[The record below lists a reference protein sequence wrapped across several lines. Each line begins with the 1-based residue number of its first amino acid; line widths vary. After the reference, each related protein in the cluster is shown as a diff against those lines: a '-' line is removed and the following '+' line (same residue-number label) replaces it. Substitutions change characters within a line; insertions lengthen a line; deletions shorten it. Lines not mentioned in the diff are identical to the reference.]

1 MKVCKVVFNSVSH
14 DARVLK
20 EAQAIR
26 DLGHDVVI
34 LGIQDAN
41 NRRPIDVLENGV
53 AIRRVAWNSA
63 VMRPVPWAYA
73 GMALLLVAAAALL
86 YWGIVELAARW
97 PQLTAAVLSWL
108 TWHRSLMIVLTL
120 SAGLALAGLG
130 RSYVRRRRSF
140 KSISKREND
149 EALKYQAE
157 LEKYHRSRA
166 APVVPPDAVPSPAA
180 ELARERRPPAARRR
194 HANWW
199 HRVQPRPLM
208 SGLQRALTAA
218 SLRRW
223 KTIWARESRIRRVL
237 ESERPDVIHAHDVT
251 ALAVC
256 AEYKRRHGCR
266 LVFDAHEVYDHL
278 AQSEDELAE
287 INGKVMR
294 KHQDDADTFV
304 TINESIANYYRTNYP
319 GFPRAIVVKN
329 AAPRAPLFDYDGRLH
344 EVARLDRSRRILIY
358 QGGYAPKRGL
368 LPLLLSSE
376 YLTEDWTLVFMGWGR
391 LETELRRAADALC
404 TRAPELEQRIR
415 FVPKVPQRE
424 LPLWTAGATLGA
436 IPYENVGL
444 NHWFCTPNKLW
455 EYPNAGVPIIASPFP
470 ELRRI
475 IEPNEIGWFLPDPLS
490 PKAIGAAVNALTPE
504 MLLAARARCLEFIAS
519 DNWDLYSKRLQAAYG
534 SLQCA

>member
-1 MKVCKVVFNSVSH
+1 MKICKVVFNSVSH

-20 EAQAIR
+20 EAQAVR
-26 DLGHDVVI
+26 QLGHDVVI
-34 LGIQDAN
+34 IGIQDAN
-41 NRRPIDVLENGV
+41 NRRPIDFTEDGV
-53 AIRRVAWNSA
+53 VIRRVAWNSA
-63 VMRPVPWAYA
+63 VVRPIPVAYA
-73 GMALLLVAAAALL
+73 SAALL
-86 YWGIVELAARW
+86 ICLLAALSYWGALKVAQRWPAVEQALLIWLSWENSLLLLLAAAS
-97 PQLTAAVLSWL
+97 AAGIGW
-108 TWHRSLMIVLTL
+108 
-120 SAGLALAGLG
+120 LALSFVRRY
-130 RSYVRRRRSF
+130 RSY
-140 KSISKREND
+140 KSVSKRERD
-149 EALKYQAE
+149 EALKYQTE
-157 LEKYHRSRA
+157 LDRYRRNSKGPAVSVEIKSDEVLETDGARLRRSSRW
-166 APVVPPDAVPSPAA
+166 V
-180 ELARERRPPAARRR
+180 RI
-194 HANWW
+194 
-199 HRVQPRPLM
+199 QPRPLM
-208 SGLQRALTAA
+208 AGVRNACTAA
-218 SLRRW
+218 SFRRW
-223 KTIWARESRIRRVL
+223 KTIWAREARIRQLL
-237 ESERPDVIHAHDVT
+237 EAERPDVIHAHDVT

-256 AEYKRRHGCR
+256 ASYKRSHGCK

-294 KHQDDADTFV
+294 KHQDDTDTFI

-319 GFPRAIVVKN
+319 GFPRAIIVKN
-329 AAPRAPLFDYDGRLH
+329 ATPRARLFNYDGRLH

-376 YLTEDWTLVFMGWGR
+376 YLTEDWTLVLMGWGR

-475 IEPNEIGWFLPDPLS
+475 IEPNDIGWFLPDPLS
-490 PKAIGAAVNALTPE
+490 PKQIGEAVNALTPE
-504 MLLAARARCLEFIAS
+504 MLSAARARCLEFIAS

>member
-20 EAQAIR
+20 EAQALR
-26 DLGHDVVI
+26 ELDHQVVI
-34 LGIQDAN
+34 IGIQDAN
-41 NRRPIDVLENGV
+41 NRRPLDLLDNGV

-63 VMRPVPWAYA
+63 VVRPVALAY
-73 GMALLLVAAAALL
+73 LIAAAAIAFVGTTLHVAL
-86 YWGIVELAARW
+86 VHLFKSWQQVWTWVTPWVIWENAVALSVGGPIV
-97 PQLTAAVLSWL
+97 V
-108 TWHRSLMIVLTL
+108 
-120 SAGLALAGLG
+120 AGVWLG
-130 RSYVRRRRSF
+130 RSYSQRYRTY
-140 KSISKREND
+140 KSVKKREND
-149 EALKYQAE
+149 EFLKYQSE
-157 LEKYHRSRA
+157 LERYRRSLAGSETRQ
-166 APVVPPDAVPSPAA
+166 APMQTAPGDSSKQGDETRKATIV
-180 ELARERRPPAARRR
+180 
-194 HANWW
+194 W
-199 HRVQPRPLM
+199 HRLLPRPLM
-208 SGLQRALTAA
+208 GGVGKALTAGA
-218 SLRRW
+218 FRRW
-223 KTIWARESRIRRVL
+223 KTIWAREARVRQIL
-237 ESERPDVIHAHDVT
+237 RDERPDVIHAHDVT

-256 AEYKRRHGCR
+256 AEYKRRHGCK

-294 KHQDDADTFV
+294 KYQDEVDLFV
-304 TINESIANYYRTNYP
+304 TINESISNYYRVNYP
-319 GFPRAIVVKN
+319 GFPRAIIVKN
-329 AAPRAPLFDYDGRLH
+329 ATPRAPVFEYDGRLH
-344 EVARLDRSRRILIY
+344 AMARLPRDRKILIY

-376 YLTEDWTLVFMGWGR
+376 YLKPEWTLVFMGWGR

-404 TRAPELEQRIR
+404 TRAPELEERIR

-424 LPLWTAGATLGA
+424 LPFWTAGATLGA

-490 PKAIGAAVNALTPE
+490 PKEIGAAINALTPE
-504 MLLAARARCLEFIAS
+504 MLAAARQKCLEFIEK
-519 DNWDLYSKRLQAAYG
+519 DNWEFYSERLKAAYG
-534 SLQCA
+534 RFQ